1 VTFGIV
7 SLYKTVR
14 TFYYLAMLRNRSL
27 IGLFSAELVSLTGS
41 SMTLLALPWF
51 VLATTGSTAKMGWV
65 LAARVAPQA
74 LLGIPAGSLIA
85 WLGAK
90 RTILVADAARGPL
103 MSIIPILFWTGH
115 LSFAALLV
123 VTFAVGT
130 FTAPYAAS
138 AALVVPEVVGDDE
151 RLVARAGAIV
161 GTSTQITQIAGPVLA
176 GVLIS
181 ITSPA
186 NVLVVDG
193 ATFVFSFLT
202 ILLTVRVGKRAE
214 QAPQARGLLAGVRF
228 LLRDSLLGPI
238 VLAACVLNF
247 VVPGLLVGLN
257 TLAFFH
263 FHSNAH
269 VAGFFYGSLGVGALA
284 GAILAQH
291 LTKTVDLL
299 KISAL
304 ALVAMPL
311 PVWLLSIALPWPV
324 VVVVV
329 GAFSFFTPL
338 VNAPLIGVFT
348 VRVPPALR
356 PKAMTAM
363 LSSATLAGPLGY
375 LLAGFAF
382 GHVSVYRAFFVIAAA
397 LTLGGVAFAAILLR
411 HRATADQLGLAADA
425 LV

>member
-1 VTFGIV
+1 
-7 SLYKTVR
+7 
-14 TFYYLAMLRNRSL
+14 
-27 IGLFSAELVSLTGS
+27 
-41 SMTLLALPWF
+41 
-51 VLATTGSTAKMGWV
+51 
-65 LAARVAPQA
+65 AARVAPLA
-74 LLGIPAGSLIA
+74 LLGIPAGSVIDR
-85 WLGAK
+85 LGAK
-90 RTILVADAARGPL
+90 RTMLIADAARGPL
-103 MSIIPILFWTGH
+103 MAVIPILYWTGH

-123 VTFAVGT
+123 ATFAVGS
-130 FTAPYAAS
+130 FSAPYAAS
-138 AALVVPEVVGDDE
+138 AALVVPEVVGEDE

-161 GTSTQITQIAGPVLA
+161 GMSQQITQIAGPVLA

-186 NVLVVDG
+186 TVLVVDG
-193 ATFVFSFLT
+193 STFLFSFLT
-202 ILLTVRVGKRAE
+202 ILLTVRAGKRVE

-228 LLRDSLLGPI
+228 LLGDSLLGPI
-238 VLAACVLNF
+238 MLAACALNF

-291 LTKTVDLL
+291 LTKTVELVKL
-299 KISAL
+299 SAL
-304 ALVAMPL
+304 AVVAMPL
-311 PVWLLSIALPWPV
+311 PVWLLSIVLPWPAV
-324 VVVVV
+324 VVIV

-338 VNAPLIGVFT
+338 VNAPLIGIFT
-348 VRVPPALR
+348 VRIPPALR

-363 LSSATLAGPLGY
+363 MTFATLAGPLGY

-397 LTLGGVAFAAILLR
+397 LTLGSIPFAAVLLR
-411 HRATADQLGLAADA
+411 HRAAPDVIAIPDVAHG
-425 LV
+425 

>member
-1 VTFGIV
+1 V
-7 SLYKTVR
+7 
-14 TFYYLAMLRNRSL
+14 LRNRSL

-65 LAARVAPQA
+65 LAARVAPLA
-74 LLGIPAGSLIA
+74 LLGIPAGSVIDR
-85 WLGAK
+85 LGAK
-90 RTILVADAARGPL
+90 RTMLIADAARGPL
-103 MSIIPILFWTGH
+103 MAVIPILYWTGH

-123 VTFAVGT
+123 ATFAVGS
-130 FTAPYAAS
+130 FSAPYAAS

-161 GTSTQITQIAGPVLA
+161 GMSQQITQIAGPVLA

-186 NVLVVDG
+186 TVLVVDG
-193 ATFVFSFLT
+193 STFLFSFLT
-202 ILLTVRVGKRAE
+202 ILLTVRAGKRVE

-238 VLAACVLNF
+238 MLAACALNF

-291 LTKTVDLL
+291 LTKTVELVKL
-299 KISAL
+299 SAL
-304 ALVAMPL
+304 AVVAMPL
-311 PVWLLSIALPWPV
+311 PVWLLSIVLPWPAV
-324 VVVVV
+324 VVIV

-338 VNAPLIGVFT
+338 VNAPLIGIFT
-348 VRVPPALR
+348 VRIPPALR

-363 LSSATLAGPLGY
+363 MTFATLAGPLGY

-397 LTLGGVAFAAILLR
+397 LTLGSIPFAAVLLR
-411 HRATADQLGLAADA
+411 HRAAPDVIAIPDVAHG
-425 LV
+425 

>member
-1 VTFGIV
+1 
-7 SLYKTVR
+7 
-14 TFYYLAMLRNRSL
+14 MLRNRSL

-51 VLATTGSTAKMGWV
+51 VLVTTGSTAKMGWV
-65 LAARVAPQA
+65 LAARVAPLA
-74 LLGIPAGSLIA
+74 LLGIPAGSVIDR
-85 WLGAK
+85 LGAK
-90 RTILVADAARGPL
+90 RTMLVADAARGPL
-103 MSIIPILFWTGH
+103 MATIPILFWTGH

-123 VTFAVGT
+123 ATFAVGS
-130 FTAPYAAS
+130 FSAPYAAS

-161 GTSTQITQIAGPVLA
+161 GMSQQITQVAGPVLA

-186 NVLVVDG
+186 TVLVVDG

-202 ILLTVRVGKRAE
+202 ILLTVRAGKRVE

-228 LLRDSLLGPI
+228 LLHDSLLGPI
-238 VLAACVLNF
+238 MLAACALNF

-291 LTKTVDLL
+291 LTKTVELVKL
-299 KISAL
+299 SAL
-304 ALVAMPL
+304 AVLAMPL
-311 PVWLLSIALPWPV
+311 PVWLLSIVLPWPAV
-324 VVVVV
+324 LVIV

-338 VNAPLIGVFT
+338 VNAPLIGIFT
-348 VRVPPALR
+348 VRIPPALR

-363 LSSATLAGPLGY
+363 MTFATLAGPLGY

-397 LTLGGVAFAAILLR
+397 LTLGSIPFAAVLLR
-411 HRATADQLGLAADA
+411 HRAAPDVIAIPDVAHG
-425 LV
+425 

>member
-1 VTFGIV
+1 V
-7 SLYKTVR
+7 
-14 TFYYLAMLRNRSL
+14 LRNRSL

-65 LAARVAPQA
+65 LAARVAPLA
-74 LLGIPAGSLIA
+74 LLGIPAGSVIDR
-85 WLGAK
+85 LGAK
-90 RTILVADAARGPL
+90 RTMLIADAARGPL
-103 MSIIPILFWTGH
+103 MAVIPILYWTGH

-123 VTFAVGT
+123 ATFAVGS
-130 FTAPYAAS
+130 FSAPYAAS

-161 GTSTQITQIAGPVLA
+161 GMSQQITQIAGPVLA

-186 NVLVVDG
+186 TVLVVDG
-193 ATFVFSFLT
+193 STFLFSFLT
-202 ILLTVRVGKRAE
+202 ILLTVRAGKRVE

-228 LLRDSLLGPI
+228 LLHDSLLGPI
-238 VLAACVLNF
+238 MLAACALNF

-291 LTKTVDLL
+291 LTKTVELVKL
-299 KISAL
+299 SAL
-304 ALVAMPL
+304 AVVAMPL
-311 PVWLLSIALPWPV
+311 PVWLLSIVLPWPAV
-324 VVVVV
+324 VVIV

-338 VNAPLIGVFT
+338 VNAPLIGIFT
-348 VRVPPALR
+348 VRIPPALR

-363 LSSATLAGPLGY
+363 MTFATLAGPLGY

-397 LTLGGVAFAAILLR
+397 LTLGSIPFAAVLLR
-411 HRATADQLGLAADA
+411 HRAAPDVVAVPDVAHG
-425 LV
+425 